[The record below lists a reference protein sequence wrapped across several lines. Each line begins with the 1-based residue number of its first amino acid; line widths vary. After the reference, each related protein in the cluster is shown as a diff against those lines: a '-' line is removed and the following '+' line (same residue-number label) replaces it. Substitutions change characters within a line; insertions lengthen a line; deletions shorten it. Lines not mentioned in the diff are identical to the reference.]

1 MDAHNLSVDTV
12 LHQYSSSPTGLSTK
26 DAAHRLHQYGANRI
40 TTESRL
46 TPFAILL
53 NQFKDTIIYILL
65 AAVLFSLLIGEYVDA
80 LIIVIILVANGMIG
94 FFQELSAQKS
104 LAALKKMSATRA
116 RVYRD
121 GKVVLLRATKLVPGD
136 ILILEAGDRIGA
148 DARLIQTTRLQ
159 VAEDAL
165 TGESLPVEKQIEPVS
180 MDAQIGDRSNMIF
193 AATAVVTG
201 HGRAVVTATGMTTE
215 IGKITAMLGRTE
227 PAMTPLQRRLHVFG
241 KKLGAA
247 VLAVCFLVFLLF
259 VGRGY
264 FSQSL
269 SLYSLTGFIFIAI
282 SLAVAAVPT
291 ALPAVITIALSI
303 GVKRLLKRK
312 ALVRNLASVE
322 TLGSCDV
329 ICTDKT
335 GTITE
340 NRMRVRHLWTLDDE
354 LHITGDSISSR
365 DTIAVS
371 SEEKTQ
377 LRVESSKQSFAIN
390 QLLTIGLLCNNA
402 SLKKENGT
410 WIADG
415 EPTEKAL
422 ILAAANNNITTSAR
436 RIDELP
442 FDSERKLMSVLCT
455 DPSNELYM
463 YCKGAP
469 DTLLARCNTVLTNGQ
484 VIPLTETLRKR
495 ILQQNERY
503 GANALRVLGFAEK
516 QLQNTINFQEEG
528 LTFIGLQAMQDP
540 PRKDVGESITLARQA
555 GIRVIMIT
563 GDFPATAAAIG
574 QEVGIQGRS
583 CSGRELERMDTQQL
597 HDALRADTNIFA
609 RVSPEHKLRIID
621 CLQTMGHTV
630 AMTGDGIN
638 DAPALKKADIG
649 IAVGSGTEVARD
661 TADLVL
667 LDDSFTNVVNTI
679 EEGRGIYDNIQ
690 KSIMLLLSG
699 NLGEVLI
706 ILLAALLG
714 LNLPLTAILLL
725 WINMITDGAPALAFA
740 VDPYG
745 KGIMQRRPK
754 PKKENILPADKLRL
768 LALLG
773 SAATLLALGLFAVS
787 GGKETGQP
795 LIHAQTM
802 VFNFVVLYECILVFV
817 IRKQYR
823 VPLFS
828 NIWIWASIA
837 LCILL
842 QALLMYSP
850 LHSVFGITALG
861 LHDLALLGATGL
873 LFYGIS
879 LFFRRSK
886 SSRSRLLK

>member
-1 MDAHNLSVDTV
+1 MNAHNLPVETV
-12 LHQYSSSPTGLSTK
+12 LQQQGSSPTGLSSK
-26 DAAHRLHQYGANRI
+26 EAADRLHQYGANRL

-65 AAVLFSLLIGEYVDA
+65 GAVLFSLLIGEYLDA
-80 LIIVIILVANGMIG
+80 LIIVIILAANGMIG
-94 FFQELSAQKS
+94 FFQEFSAQKS
-104 LAALKKMSATRA
+104 LAALKKISATRA
-116 RVYRD
+116 GVYRD
-121 GKVVLLRATKLVPGD
+121 GKVVLLDATELVPGD

-165 TGESLPVEKQIEPVS
+165 TGESLPVEKQIEQVS
-180 MDAQIGDRSNMIF
+180 MDAQIGDRSNMLF
-193 AATAVVTG
+193 AATAVVAG
-201 HGRAVVTATGMTTE
+201 HGRAVVTATGMATE
-215 IGKITAMLGRTE
+215 IGKITAMLGTTE

-264 FSQSL
+264 VAQSL
-269 SLYSLTGFIFIAI
+269 SLHSLTGFIFIAI

-312 ALVRNLASVE
+312 TLVRNLASVE

-354 LHITGDSISSR
+354 LHIAGDRITPR
-365 DTIAVS
+365 DAVA
-371 SEEKTQ
+371 SEEKTPS
-377 LRVESSKQSFAIN
+377 RVQSLEQASSIT

-402 SLKKENGT
+402 ILKKEKDT
-410 WIADG
+410 WIAAG

-422 ILAAANNNITTSAR
+422 VLAAANNNITTSAK

-469 DTLLARCNTVLTNGQ
+469 DALLARCKTVLSNGKA
-484 VIPLTETLRKR
+484 IPLTETLHDR
-495 ILQQNERY
+495 ILQQNESY
-503 GANALRVLGFAEK
+503 GAGALRVLGFAEK
-516 QLQNTINFQEEG
+516 QLQNPKNFQEEE

-540 PRKDVGESITLARQA
+540 PRKDVGESIAIAGKA

-574 QEVGIQGRS
+574 QEVGIQGKA
-583 CSGRELERMDTQQL
+583 CSGRELEHMNTQQL
-597 HDALRADTNIFA
+597 HDALQADTNIFA
-609 RVSPEHKLRIID
+609 RVSPEHKLRIIG

-745 KGIMQRRPK
+745 KGLMQRRPK
-754 PKKENILPADKLRL
+754 PKNENILPADKLRL

-773 SAATLLALGLFAVS
+773 SAATLLALGLFSFS
-787 GGKETGQP
+787 GGRETGEP

-823 VPLFS
+823 VPLYS

-842 QALLMYSP
+842 QALLMYTP
-850 LHSVFGITALG
+850 LHLVFGVTALG
-861 LHDLALLGATGL
+861 LHDLALLGTSGL

-879 LFFRRSK
+879 LFFRRGTGSV
-886 SSRSRLLK
+886 

>member
-1 MDAHNLSVDTV
+1 MDAHNLSVDAV
-12 LHQYSSSPTGLSTK
+12 LRQCNSNPAGLSAA
-26 DAAHRLHQYGANRI
+26 DAVDRLHRYGANRLN
-40 TTESRL
+40 TEFRL

-53 NQFKDTIIYILL
+53 GQFKDTIIYILL
-65 AAVLFSLLIGEYVDA
+65 AAVLFSALIGEYVDA

-121 GKVVLLRATKLVPGD
+121 EKIIRLDAAELVPGD

-148 DARLIQTTRLQ
+148 DARVIQTTRLQ
-159 VAEDAL
+159 IAEDAL
-165 TGESLPVEKQIEPVS
+165 TGESLPVEKQTEPIGL
-180 MDAQIGDRSNMIF
+180 DAQIGDRSNMIF
-193 AATAVVTG
+193 AATAVVAG
-201 HGRAVVTATGMTTE
+201 HGRAVVTATGMKTE
-215 IGKITAMLGRTE
+215 IGKITAMLGSTE

-241 KKLGAA
+241 RKLGAT

-259 VGRGY
+259 VVRGY
-264 FSQSL
+264 FAQSL
-269 SLYSLTGFIFIAI
+269 SLHSLTGFIFIAI

-303 GVKRLLKRK
+303 GVKRLLKKK

-340 NRMRVRHLWTLDDE
+340 NRMQVRNLWTLDKKCQLTNDGI
-354 LHITGDSISSR
+354 LPGDPVTGASEKKTQHPAETSPRTSSIS
-365 DTIAVS
+365 
-371 SEEKTQ
+371 
-377 LRVESSKQSFAIN
+377 
-390 QLLTIGLLCNNA
+390 QLLTIGFLCNNA
-402 SLKKENGT
+402 SLKKENNI
-410 WIADG
+410 WVAEG

-422 ILAAANNNITTSAR
+422 ALAAANNDITSKAS

-455 DPSNELYM
+455 DPLNTLHM

-469 DTLLARCNTVLTNGQ
+469 DALLAKCNTVLSNGEK
-484 VIPLTETLRKR
+484 IPLTERLRMR
-495 ILQQNERY
+495 ILEQNERY
-503 GANALRVLGFAEK
+503 GAKALRVLGFAEK
-516 QLQNTINFQEEG
+516 QLHNTKKFQEKE

-540 PRKDVGESITLARQA
+540 PRKDVKESIVIAAQA

-574 QEVGIQGRS
+574 KEVGIQGKS

-597 HDALRADTNIFA
+597 HDALQAGTNIFA

-754 PKKENILPADKLRL
+754 PKNENILPADKLRL

-773 SAATLLALGLFAVS
+773 SAATLLALTLFTFS
-787 GGKETGQP
+787 GGRETGQP
-795 LIHAQTM
+795 LLHAQTM

-823 VPLFS
+823 VSLYS

-837 LCILL
+837 LCFLL

-850 LHSVFGITALG
+850 LHSIFGITALG
-861 LHDLALLGATGL
+861 MHDLALLGATGL

-879 LFFRRSK
+879 LLFKRKK
-886 SSRSRLLK
+886 S